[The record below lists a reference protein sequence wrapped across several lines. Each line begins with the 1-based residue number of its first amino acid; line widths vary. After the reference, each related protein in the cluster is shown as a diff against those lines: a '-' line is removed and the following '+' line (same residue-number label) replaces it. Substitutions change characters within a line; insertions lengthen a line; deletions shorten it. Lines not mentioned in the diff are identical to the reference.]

1 MGIPSVLGQLTLWLL
16 SNSRLEMLGSLVL
29 NTEGGMLP
37 QVQKNPGH
45 QTYKLNFRGQ
55 GGVKPSDQS
64 KVPFIYS

>member
-29 NTEGGMLP
+29 NTEGVMLP

-45 QTYKLNFRGQ
+45 QTYKLNFRDQ